1 MDLLIWTEFF
11 VSLIFNPF
19 WAGLLVGLF
28 WATSVKKFKKAGDH
42 KYYEWPTSV
51 GEQFKGK
58 IIRKGE

>member
-28 WATSVKKFKKAGDH
+28 LGIVFVKKYRYSGNYKH
-42 KYYEWPTSV
+42 YEWPAP
-51 GEQFKGK
+51 KGW
-58 IIRKGE
+58 KG